1 MSKRQS
7 DAMKV
12 AGLAGILQSA
22 NKEKVKET
30 PPSPALPIEVAPQVE
45 APAAAPKKTRSVG
58 KKSDPN
64 YSLHGLYVRNDTYK
78 AAKRRL
84 EDTQPDKDMSDL
96 AEELFR
102 QWLESSD

>member
-7 DAMKV
+7 DAMKI

-22 NKEKVKET
+22 NKEKVNEI
-30 PPSPALPIEVAPQVE
+30 PPSPALPNETPPRVE
-45 APAAAPKKTRSVG
+45 PPVAAPKKTRSLG

-64 YSLHGLYVRNDTYK
+64 FSLHGLYMRNDTYK

-84 EDTQPDKDMSDL
+84 EDTQPGKDMSDL

-102 QWLESSD
+102 QWLESID

>member
-22 NKEKVKET
+22 NKEKAKET
-30 PPSPALPIEVAPQVE
+30 PPSPALPQEIASRRE
-45 APAAAPKKTRSVG
+45 APVASAPKKARSLG

-64 YSLHGLYVRNDTYK
+64 YSLHGLYMRNDTYK

-84 EDTQPDKDMSDL
+84 EDTQPGKDMSDL

-102 QWLESSD
+102 QWLES